1 MKLHI
6 IAATLGLGLGLIS
19 VSASALTFNVT
30 YDSSVSSAPT
40 GFKTAFQDAIN
51 FYQNTFNNPIA
62 ININVGWG
70 EVAGTSI
77 GGNTLGSSS
86 TNYVNENYSTVSNA
100 LNIANPTY
108 TLPALATN
116 SQIGVSLAESAA
128 LNINTGFSS
137 SYSDGSVG
145 FNSSSAWSFS
155 STSTAVSG
163 QYSFIGAAEHE
174 ISEVMGRYSL
184 LSSQISIQDLYRYTS
199 AGVLDTTGGSA
210 YFSTD
215 GGVTNINNFNGNA
228 SNGDLGDWALGAAD
242 SFNYAASTNEVLPF
256 SAADLAEMKALGY
269 TATSP
274 VPEPETYAML
284 LAGLALTGFMARR
297 RKAA

>member
-40 GFKTAFQDAIN
+40 GFKTAFRDAIN
-51 FYQNTFNNPIA
+51 FYQNTFTNPIA

-70 EVAGTSI
+70 EVAGTAVTGS
-77 GGNTLGSSS
+77 TLGSSS
-86 TNYVNENYSTVSNA
+86 INYVNENYSAIKTA
-100 LNIANPTY
+100 LQNANPGFV
-108 TLPALATN
+108 LPSSTN
-116 SQIGVSLAESAA
+116 GQIDVSLADAAA
-128 LNINTGFSS
+128 LHLPTGVSP
-137 SYSDGSVG
+137 SYSDGSIG
-145 FNSSSAWSFS
+145 FNSSDQWSFS
-155 STSTAVSG
+155 STSTAAPN
-163 QYSFIGAAEHE
+163 QYSLIGTAEHE
-174 ISEVMGRYSL
+174 ISEIMGRYSM
-184 LSSQISIQDLYRYTS
+184 LSTQQSIQDLYRYTS
-199 AGVLDTTGGSA
+199 KGVLDTTGQSA
-210 YFSTD
+210 YFSTN

-242 SFNYAASTNEVLPF
+242 SFNYAASTNEALPF
-256 SAADLAEMKALGY
+256 STADLAEMKALGY
-269 TATSP
+269 NVAT

-284 LAGLALTGFMARR
+284 LAGLALTGFMARH